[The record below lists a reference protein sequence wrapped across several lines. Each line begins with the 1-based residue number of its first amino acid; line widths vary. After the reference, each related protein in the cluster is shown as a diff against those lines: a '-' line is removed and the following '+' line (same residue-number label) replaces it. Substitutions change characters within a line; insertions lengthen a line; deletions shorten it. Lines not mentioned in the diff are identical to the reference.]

1 MKYIFLLVP
10 DTALGKVG
18 RPWCQHFPFHGR
30 CFIWYFM
37 VTGYYLVRFYW
48 LFMPGVSE
56 TSSQWSFHCDHR
68 RDVGQCSQREHPHST
83 SGFGSGF
90 WRLCIIS
97 VVCHWRLK
105 CVIQGR
111 SGFVFVT
118 LVLGSTDECSWEV
131 HNKEHCRYINFF
143 GAKVALEAKILCVF
157 IFYVCKVM
165 QGKHLK
171 MQVTSV

>member
-18 RPWCQHFPFHGR
+18 RPWSQHFPFNGR

-37 VTGYYLVRFYW
+37 VTGYYLVRCYW

-56 TSSQWSFHCDHR
+56 TSSQWSFDCHHG
-68 RDVGQCSQREHPHST
+68 RDVGQCSRREHPHLT

-90 WRLCIIS
+90 WRLCIIP

-105 CVIQGR
+105 CVIQGASSYLWPWYWGQQMNGAER
-111 SGFVFVT
+111 STIKNSGDTSTF
-118 LVLGSTDECSWEV
+118 LVQ
-131 HNKEHCRYINFF
+131 K
-143 GAKVALEAKILCVF
+143 
-157 IFYVCKVM
+157 
-165 QGKHLK
+165 
-171 MQVTSV
+171 